1 MTVVVWIFALIG
13 AAEHLL
19 AFAWEV
25 LLFERPGVHRGIFG
39 TPTNDVPAVRL
50 WSFNVGFYN
59 LFLASGAIAGVIFWI
74 AGNEDVG
81 RPLVI
86 YTCLFMILAGIV
98 LFVSDRMALG
108 RPRGN
113 GVGGAL
119 AQSGPPLVAL
129 VAAVLT

>member
-1 MTVVVWIFALIG
+1 MTVVAWIFALI
-13 AAEHLL
+13 AAGVHLL

-25 LLFERPGVHRGIFG
+25 LLFERPGVHHGIFG
-39 TPTNDVPAVRL
+39 IPTKDVPAVRL

-59 LFLASGAIAGVIFWI
+59 LFLGGGAIAGVIFWI
-74 AGNEDVG
+74 AGNVEAG
-81 RPLVI
+81 RTLVI
-86 YTCLFMILAGIV
+86 YSCLFMILAGIV

-119 AQSGPPLVAL
+119 AQGGPPLVAL
-129 VAAVLT
+129 IAAVLG